1 MIIVFE
7 REVLNSHFIFYFAG
21 VAVETTDILFGRPPC
36 SK

>member
-7 REVLNSHFIFYFAG
+7 REDTEHFIFYFAG